1 MLVLSRKKKESF
13 VLDGGIKIEVL
24 QIKRGSVRIGIE
36 APLNV
41 SVRRSELQ
49 PARTLEPICVA
60 APELAHS

>member
-41 SVRRSELQ
+41 SVRRSELRPTQ
-49 PARTLEPICVA
+49 TLEPVCVA
-60 APELAHS
+60 ATELAHS